1 MSASC
6 SSSTHSAPPPTATS
20 SPRSLPELTS
30 AMSTMEIDT
39 EHNSSQSNTEISNI
53 GVPGRESL
61 QLKNGTQAPQASLS
75 GYYLSNNY
83 SFPPDPRTAESF
95 RIQRFLEDEDQNRMS
110 SLALDNT
117 PPSTILTFCTPR
129 TEIFQ
134 GLRKKRTKRKRS
146 AHAASKKKVKRGNR
160 ATEASS
166 VHAKVGSLPAED
178 RFAREFGEE
187 QFESGRKWFVGDII
201 PGGHLSPILVD
212 EIYAAMITNPMNNM
226 STVLA
231 KCIR

>member
-6 SSSTHSAPPPTATS
+6 SSSTHSTPPPTATS
-20 SPRSLPELTS
+20 SPRSLPELIS

-39 EHNSSQSNTEISNI
+39 EHNSSQSNTDISNT
-53 GVPGRESL
+53 GVPGGESL
-61 QLKNGTQAPQASLS
+61 QLTNGTRAPQASLS
-75 GYYLSNNY
+75 GYYLINY
-83 SFPPDPRTAESF
+83 SSPPDPRTAESF
-95 RIQRFLEDEDQNRMS
+95 RIQRFLEDEDQNRML

-129 TEIFQ
+129 TEICQ

-146 AHAASKKKVKRGNR
+146 AHAASKKKVKRRNR

-187 QFESGRKWFVGDII
+187 QFESGRKWFG
-201 PGGHLSPILVD
+201 
-212 EIYAAMITNPMNNM
+212 M
-226 STVLA
+226 S
-231 KCIR
+231 